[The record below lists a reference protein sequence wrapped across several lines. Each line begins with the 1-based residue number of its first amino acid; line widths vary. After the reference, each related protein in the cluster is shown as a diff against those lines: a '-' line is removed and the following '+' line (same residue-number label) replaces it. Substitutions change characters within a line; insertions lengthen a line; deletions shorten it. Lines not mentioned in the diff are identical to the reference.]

1 MILKNNKRI
10 DGCSDTVPIGTI
22 NPFLGSTA
30 PYGYLL
36 CQGQKV
42 SKAIYK
48 ELYEICG
55 DTFGQSTDTEFYL
68 PDLRGQTI
76 AGYKEGDIT
85 FGTLGGLI
93 GSLTHLH
100 STGNHTLTAAESGLR
115 DHQHGGLFL
124 DGTEVGI
131 GNGSSSG
138 YSQGISSGNR
148 GTRYITGQSTSAPA
162 SQPHNHGDTSS
173 NSSLQP
179 TIVLNWIV
187 KAFQLMPNQSYVSS
201 IKQNSDINT
210 YSCNYINNNYISS
223 TANTS
228 LSGEIYLTGTH
239 GISTFTADNK
249 ATGLLW
255 CDENHSQLIVGST
268 LLSTTIRSSDDN
280 LYHMNQAK
288 NTSYKILDSYNYNN
302 YAVSKTDNANKVI
315 LNARGGHNSYDG
327 IMSYQT
333 AGNEAWVF
341 STKNAV
347 TSFMVVN
354 GEDTAANI
362 SSERWLSLTPG
373 LQVKQNCVSIGKL
386 IPNDSAPT
394 HRLYVAGSLCATG
407 GISNDTD
414 DSTTKC
420 YGYFERTNELNFG
433 GSGDNTNNV
442 MYFSYRAKD
451 SRPIIAN
458 FIFGGNSGTATL
470 KAAAYNTGSLRELKE
485 NIEQADINAL
495 DIINNTLI
503 TKFNFKADETKEIRI
518 GYIADDT
525 HELLSGPNHDKMD
538 LNNCVGVMMK
548 AIQELS
554 AENQEL
560 RSSLNKLMKNL

>member
-1 MILKNNKRI
+1 MIIKNNRRI
-10 DGCSDTVPIGTI
+10 DGCSDTVPIGTL

-30 PYGYLL
+30 PYGYLI

-42 SKAIYK
+42 SKTTYK
-48 ELYEICG
+48 ELYDICG

-76 AGYKEGDIT
+76 AGYKEGDST

-93 GSLTHLH
+93 GSLAHLH
-100 STGNHTLTAAESGLR
+100 STGNHTLTINEMPSHNHSIKRQVDNNAGNEIKLGT
-115 DHQHGGLFL
+115 GGSVIFFQT
-124 DGTEVGI
+124 DDSAVT
-131 GNGSSSG
+131 N
-138 YSQGISSGNR
+138 N
-148 GTRYITGQSTSAPA
+148 TGD

-173 NSSLQP
+173 ASSVQP

-187 KAFQLMPNQSYVSS
+187 KAFQLMPNQSYVAN
-201 IKQNSDINT
+201 IKQDSNTNT
-210 YSCNYINNNYISS
+210 YSCNFINNHYISS
-223 TANTS
+223 TENTS
-228 LSGEIYLTGTH
+228 LSGDIYLTGTY
-239 GISTFTADNK
+239 GISTLTADNK

-255 CDENHSQLIVGST
+255 CDENHSQLNVGST

-288 NTSYKILDSYNYNN
+288 NTSYKILDSYNYND
-302 YAVSKTDNANKVI
+302 YAVSKTNNANKVI
-315 LNARGGHNSYDG
+315 LNARDGNSSYDG

-362 SSERWLSLTPG
+362 SGERWRSLTPG

-386 IPNDSAPT
+386 IPDGSAPT
-394 HRLYVAGSLCATG
+394 HKLYVAGAICAPG

-433 GSGDNTNNV
+433 GDGNNTDNT

-451 SRPIIAN
+451 RRPIIAN
-458 FIFGGNSGTATL
+458 FVFGEGSGTATL

-485 NIEQADINAL
+485 NIEPADINAL

-560 RSSLNKLMKNL
+560 RDRLNKLIENL